1 MKRMMMGVRDWLAG
15 PTPISILLALVIGGV
30 FMLIAG
36 ANPIAGFIAMF
47 QGSLGNGLGISN
59 TLQRAIPIVGLAMA
73 VAISF
78 RAGVINLGA
87 EGQMVLGGLA
97 GGVVALT
104 MPGPA
109 ILVTLCALLAAIAA
123 GAMWG
128 ILAALLQS
136 SMGVPILISTLLL
149 NYPARYFSSWVVR
162 FPLKDPDS
170 SMVASRAIDPAVQIP
185 PLIPRGSGLHDALSG
200 AFGPKSAIVMI
211 GSNVNWSLLIVI
223 AVVAITLFMNK
234 RTRFGFESGIHG
246 QNPEFA
252 RYSGVHTNLLAVKT
266 MALSGGLA
274 GLFGVLLV
282 IGAPNIRVIDGA
294 LLQTNFAWTGLLVA
308 LLAMYRPIGVAIAG
322 TFFAAIIVGS
332 AAAGRELALSPQISA
347 IIQALVIILLA
358 FRVKLPIR
366 SRRDEPTSTDEDPP
380 TQLAQAADNETGRA

>member
-1 MKRMMMGVRDWLAG
+1 MKHTISSVRDWLAG
-15 PTPISILLALVIGGV
+15 PTPVSIVLALAIGGV

-36 ANPIAGFIAMF
+36 ANPLEGFVAMF
-47 QGSLGNGLGISN
+47 QGALGNGLGISN

-73 VAISF
+73 VAIAF

-87 EGQMVLGGLA
+87 EGQMVLGGLV

-104 MPGPA
+104 MPGPP
-109 ILVTLCALLAAIAA
+109 ILVTLCAVGAAMAA
-123 GAMWG
+123 GALWG
-128 ILAALLQS
+128 VLAALLQS

-170 SMVASRAIDPAVQIP
+170 SMVASRAVDPAVQIS
-185 PLIPRGSGLHDALSG
+185 PLIPKGSGLHDALAD
-200 AFGPKSAIVMI
+200 AFGSKSAIVMI
-211 GSNVNWSLLIVI
+211 GANVNWSLLIVI
-223 AVVAITLFMNK
+223 AVVAITVFMNR

-252 RYSGVHTNLLAVKT
+252 RYSGVHTNLLAIKT

-274 GLFGVLLV
+274 GLFGVMLV
-282 IGAPNIRVIDGA
+282 IGAPNTRIIDGA

-358 FRVKLPIR
+358 FRVRLPIF
-366 SRRDEPTSTDEDPP
+366 RRRVAASEAEDPP
-380 TQLAQAADNETGRA
+380 HQLASAVDNETGRN